1 MVENFQT
8 KREKCE
14 WDDEDPM
21 QGTTPSKKIP
31 KMINKVLYFR
41 PTNAASTATTTNN
54 APRTCSSW
62 IKHAS

>member
-1 MVENFQT
+1 MVENLQT

-31 KMINKVLYFR
+31 KIINKVLY
-41 PTNAASTATTTNN
+41 
-54 APRTCSSW
+54 
-62 IKHAS
+62 